1 MNEKNML
8 DDIDLKSLSELTEL
22 ADKIVKSLEKEKDLE
37 KSSDEYQKLLK
48 LNKFIEKKFQEN
60 TKEISKRTISKIKDI
75 KKKK

>member
-48 LNKFIEKKFQEN
+48 LNKFICIVIN
-60 TKEISKRTISKIKDI
+60 
-75 KKKK
+75 